1 MSIHKSPFAAYSGG
15 KGGVCMEGVYDILLG
30 KQPVGQAVMV
40 RQGLYWHFDCRCSL
54 SGEAIFRITVS
65 CGGKTESLGIPVPKG
80 KDFVLR
86 TRLPVKKLGEG
97 EPSFRVVPKH
107 APMPEQWVPVSA
119 EEPFAYLTRLQD
131 AYLQVRDG
139 HVGVTFRELH

>member
-1 MSIHKSPFAAYSGG
+1 
-15 KGGVCMEGVYDILLG
+15 MEGVYDILLG

-40 RQGLYWHFDCRCSL
+40 RQGLYWHFDCRCNL

-86 TRLPVKKLGEG
+86 TRLPVKKMGEG
-97 EPSFRVVPKH
+97 VPEFRIVPKH
-107 APMPEQWVPVSA
+107 SPLPENWVPVNP
-119 EEPFAYLTRLQD
+119 EEPFAYLSRLQD
-131 AYLQVRDG
+131 AFLEIRDG
-139 HVGVTFRELH
+139 QTGVSFRQGPTTSHPM